1 MALQQESAALD
12 RRRKIGARN
21 LEVLWYGVLTRRL
34 VLPSGRTANER
45 EAPEHECIVNTDIAG
60 RASMMSRNF
69 LASIVAVLLA
79 GCATRSAPSDAA
91 PTQRETEVALRKNTQ
106 ALLAAIAPGDTAV
119 WNRLLDS
126 AAIVVDENDKIYTK
140 QEMLANLKPLPP
152 GLLGDLAIDNFLVKL
167 HGDVAVVTHEDNEY
181 LDYHGQIIRSRFR
194 NTDVWKRKGNDW
206 REISSMVLAVQKDPP
221 AIALD
226 HKAVCALNGRYAM
239 TDSIAATLQC
249 AGDTLLMKREGRPNR
264 VFFPET
270 RDVFFE
276 PGQPRTRRIF
286 QFDTF
291 GRVSGFV
298 DRRESRDISWTR
310 KTGVAK

>member
-1 MALQQESAALD
+1 MRNGIGMACSHDDWYYHPPVPPESVRDAP
-12 RRRKIGARN
+12 
-21 LEVLWYGVLTRRL
+21 V
-34 VLPSGRTANER
+34 NEG
-45 EAPEHECIVNTDIAG
+45 PPKHECIVNIDIAG
-60 RASMMSRNF
+60 RAYMVSRIF
-69 LASIVAVLLA
+69 HASIVVVLLA
-79 GCATRSAPSDAA
+79 ACATRSEPSDAA

-106 ALLAAIAPGDTAV
+106 ALLDAIARGDTAV

-126 AAIVVDENDKIYTK
+126 AAVIVDENDKVYTK
-140 QEMLANLKPLPP
+140 QEMIANLKPLAP

-194 NTDVWKRKGNDW
+194 NTDIWKRNGKEW

-221 AIALD
+221 AITLNP
-226 HKAVCALNGRYAM
+226 KAVCAFNGRYAM

-249 AGDTLLMKREGRPNR
+249 VGNSLVMKRQGRPNR
-264 VFFPET
+264 VFLPET

-286 QFDTF
+286 QYDTL

-298 DRRESRDISWTR
+298 DRREARDISWSR
-310 KTGVAK
+310 KNSVAT